1 MTPTVLSCFSGIG
14 GLDLGLEAAGF
25 KTIGCLETD
34 GDARVALHRN
44 RENWRELG
52 DGDVVSASEWLS
64 PDSLGISRGELTA
77 IAGGPPCQP
86 FSKAA
91 QWAAPKRGVRDDRGQ
106 TVIGMMNL
114 VGKFLPRVV
123 IMENV
128 AGFLSGENNATS
140 IINREFEKINRNSGT
155 SYALQSWIVNA
166 ADFGVAQQ
174 RKRAIVLA
182 FREPTRLPSQL
193 PVPQL
198 GTVRTAWDAIGHLE
212 DKADRNVVAMGKYAD
227 LLPSIP
233 EGSNYQYLTAQGGG
247 AELELF
253 GYRTR
258 YWSFLLKLARDKPAW
273 TLPAS
278 PGPSTGPFHW
288 ANRPLTSQERL
299 LLQGFPESW
308 KLVANERTNV
318 RLTGNATPPPL
329 AEAIGRFALAQ
340 LAQPAS
346 PVNTA
351 TLPTLATAKSQTRM
365 PPAQPPAKLPP
376 HWHAKVAPHDKHP
389 GRGAGPAGYFVNPRR
404 SSGDEIAS

>member
-44 RENWRELG
+44 RENWRARRWRRCFGIGMAEPRF
-52 DGDVVSASEWLS
+52 ARIS
-64 PDSLGISRGELTA
+64 PGELTA

-106 TVIGMMNL
+106 TVIGMMDL

-140 IINREFEKINRNSGT
+140 IINREFKKINRNSGT

-193 PVPQL
+193 PVPEL

-212 DKADRNVVAMGKYAD
+212 DKADRNVVAIGKYAD

-258 YWSFLLKLARDKPAW
+258 YWSFLLSSRAISQHGHYQPA
-273 TLPAS
+273 LGHRRALS
-278 PGPSTGPFHW
+278 
-288 ANRPLTSQERL
+288 
-299 LLQGFPESW
+299 
-308 KLVANERTNV
+308 
-318 RLTGNATPPPL
+318 
-329 AEAIGRFALAQ
+329 IGRTGL
-340 LAQPAS
+340 
-346 PVNTA
+346 
-351 TLPTLATAKSQTRM
+351 
-365 PPAQPPAKLPP
+365 
-376 HWHAKVAPHDKHP
+376 
-389 GRGAGPAGYFVNPRR
+389 
-404 SSGDEIAS
+404 